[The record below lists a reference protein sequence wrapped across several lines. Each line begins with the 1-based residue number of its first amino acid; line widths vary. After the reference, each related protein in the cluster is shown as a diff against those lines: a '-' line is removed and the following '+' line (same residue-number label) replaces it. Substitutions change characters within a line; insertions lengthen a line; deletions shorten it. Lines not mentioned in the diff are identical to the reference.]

1 MLIPINEVLLDS
13 VRNAAADSP
22 RKRKNYNFHED
33 AGDPLQRML
42 HVMNPGTYVQPH
54 KHESPDKREA
64 FIVLTGRV
72 AVVEFDEEGKIVN
85 SITLDRTTG
94 NYGVEIPSRTWHS
107 LICLGA
113 GTVVYEI
120 KDGPYIPNDDKD
132 FASWAPA
139 EGDPSCQDYLQSII
153 VQSGL
158 K

>member
-1 MLIPINEVLLDS
+1 MLIPINEVLLES

-22 RKRKNYNFHED
+22 RKRKNYNFHEEAD
-33 AGDPLQRML
+33 DPLQRML

-72 AVVEFDEEGKIVN
+72 AVLEFNNEGKIVN
-85 SITLDRTTG
+85 SITLDRITR
-94 NYGVEIPSRTWHS
+94 NHGVEILPRTWHS
-107 LICLGA
+107 LICLEA
-113 GTVVYEI
+113 GTVVYELQ
-120 KDGPYIPNDDKD
+120 DGPYIPNDDKD

-139 EGDPSCQDYLQSII
+139 EGDPSCEDYLQTLSI
-153 VQSGL
+153 QAGL